1 MIELRFYRDGGQ
13 SAVDVANEVAE
24 FLGAAKRRL
33 ELALYDIRLHDDAAE
48 IVTGAL
54 VGAQERGVAV
64 RLVYNVDHPGPI
76 PVPPPPKTAPELLEA
91 LPIETR
97 PIPGVPDLMHHK
109 YVVRDRESVWTGS
122 MNWSQDSWSRQE
134 NAIAIVHSRE
144 LAHAYGLNFDEL
156 WETGDVIG
164 SGHVEPRPVDV
175 GGIEVRPWF
184 TPEHGEALAHRIAKR
199 IGQARERIRIASP
212 VLSSGPILGTLAEV
226 CSDGKID
233 VAGVVDDTQVD
244 GVLDQWRQNGNASWK
259 VPALRRFLE
268 AAQFAGKP
276 STQWAPETVHDFMHA
291 KITVADDVS
300 FLGSFNLS
308 HSGELNAENVL
319 EIRDAE
325 IADRL
330 AAFVDEIRALYPLV
344 TLPED
349 KTLRV
354 TPTQPL

>member
-24 FLGAAKRRL
+24 FMGGATRSL
-33 ELALYDIRLHDDAAE
+33 ELAVYDIRLFDDAAQ

-54 VGAQERGVAV
+54 LDAQARGVAV

-76 PVPPPPKTAPELLEA
+76 PVPPPPQTAPELLEA
-91 LPIETR
+91 LPIPTR

-109 YVVRDRESVWTGS
+109 YAIRDREVVWTGS
-122 MNWSQDSWSRQE
+122 LNWSQDSWTRQE
-134 NAIAIVHSRE
+134 NAIALVESPQ
-144 LAHAYGLNFDEL
+144 LAHAFGLNFDEL
-156 WETGDVIG
+156 WETGDVVD
-164 SGHVEPRPVDV
+164 SGKVEPRPVDV
-175 GGIEVRPWF
+175 GDVEVRPWF
-184 TPEHGEALAHRIAKR
+184 APEHGEALAHRIAKR
-199 IGQARERIRIASP
+199 LGQARRRIRVASP
-212 VLSSGPILGTLAEV
+212 VLSSGPILGTLAEI
-226 CSDGKID
+226 CSDGKVD

-244 GVLDQWRQNGNASWK
+244 GVLYQWRLNGNASWK

-268 AAQFAGKP
+268 AAGFAAKP
-276 STQWAPETVHDFMHA
+276 STNWSPDTVHDFMHA
-291 KITVADDVS
+291 KIVVADDVS

-319 EIRDAE
+319 EVKNAA

-349 KTLRV
+349 GAIPAPV
-354 TPTQPL
+354 HPVP